1 MLQGRSDNNLQR
13 LAQDYPKE
21 RANVGFLC
29 HPPVPPQLTFLRG
42 AAAAFQQSITVPG
55 QSMQVIVSTF
65 GENFPSTVD
74 AGMVMEI
81 AYIDILAKFRAFF
94 LLQNQ

>member
-1 MLQGRSDNNLQR
+1 MLQGRDDDNLQR
-13 LAQDYPKE
+13 LAQDYSKE

-42 AAAAFQQSITVPG
+42 AAAAFQQSITLLG
-55 QSMQVIVSTF
+55 QSMQVIVFTF
-65 GENFPSTVD
+65 GENFLLSVD

-81 AYIDILAKFRAFF
+81 A
-94 LLQNQ
+94 

>member
-1 MLQGRSDNNLQR
+1 MLQGRSDDNLQR
-13 LAQDYPKE
+13 LAKDYSKE

-65 GENFPSTVD
+65 GENCLYL
-74 AGMVMEI
+74 GMKGWSWKLTK
-81 AYIDILAKFRAFF
+81 AFLCLNRILRS
-94 LLQNQ
+94 